1 MLLIRHLRW
10 LIADLAGY
18 GIRGHGRGAV
28 LLVLIGGPI
37 VALIGIVKI
46 AGLAALYPFL

>member
-1 MLLIRHLRW
+1 MLLIRHLTR
-10 LIADLAGY
+10 LAADLVGY
-18 GIRGHGRGAV
+18 GVRGHGRGAV

-37 VALIGIVKI
+37 VLLIGAVKI